1 MRIHGGGLR
10 RLVLM
15 LSLGAVGSLVMVSA
29 TAAQAGPNGEGHT
42 PVTICHKPGTP
53 AEQTEVVDDDSVP
66 AHLAHGDY
74 LGECQSTPPP
84 VDLCPNIEG
93 DQQDI
98 PDGYQLVDGQCMP
111 IPPPPTDVCSNLDGI
126 QESVPAGYHAGEDEN
141 GRPTCIEDAPP
152 PKDVCKNIDGIQE
165 TVPAGYFAI
174 FGKCFPIPPPPTFTY
189 CLDGETHTTHSLI
202 EYLFKLAHGAKK
214 GECPPPPSND
224 VCPNIEGVQEQI
236 PAGMVKSEQ
245 GNCVEEEH
253 TPSSPPPPPPPPHV
267 ASDEFSDVQV
277 SKDGTA
283 QVQLVNGQADIA
295 YTVRVR
301 NNGPNQAHNV
311 KLADAAP
318 SGVTFLTVTQPVAGS
333 CVLTPVL
340 LSCELGTIGPGVERT
355 IGLTARVTQTGTYV
369 NSATALGDGK
379 DPNGANNT
387 DDATTL
393 VTAPAT
399 PPLAPKLQPKPKPT
413 LKPTPEVCRI
423 LKVTP
428 GMVKANGKQ
437 HVVLARVTQSKNP
450 VAGVAVRFAGAGFAK
465 VVKTNK
471 QGVARFGIKP
481 SKAGIMIVR
490 ITSAKSCNSAR
501 IGVIGAFEPPVTG

>member
-1 MRIHGGGLR
+1 MRIHGGRLR
-10 RLVLM
+10 RLVLV
-15 LSLGAVGSLVMVSA
+15 LSLGVVGSLVVASA
-29 TAAQAGPNGEGHT
+29 TSAQGGPNGEGHT

-53 AEQTEVVDDDSVP
+53 AEQTEVVDDDAVP

-84 VDLCPNIEG
+84 VDVCPNIEG
-93 DQQDI
+93 DQQVI

-111 IPPPPTDVCSNLDGI
+111 IPPPPRDVCTNLEGI

-165 TVPAGYFAI
+165 TVPAGYFAL

-189 CLDGETHTTHSLI
+189 CLGGETHTTHSLI

-214 GECPPPPSND
+214 GECPPPPPND

-236 PAGMVKSEQ
+236 PAGMVKNEQ
-245 GNCVEEEH
+245 GNCVEVKH
-253 TPSSPPPPPPPPHV
+253 DDPPPPPPPPSV
-267 ASDEFSDVQV
+267 ASDEFMDVQV
-277 SKDGTA
+277 SKDATA
-283 QVQLVNGQADIA
+283 QVQLVNGQAEIA

-311 KLADAAP
+311 KLVDAAP
-318 SGVTFLTVTQPVAGS
+318 SGVTFVSVTTQPVGGS
-333 CVLTPVL
+333 CTVSSAL
-340 LSCELGTIGPGVERT
+340 LDCSLGTLGPGVERT
-355 IGLTARVTQTGTYV
+355 IGLSARVTQTGTYV
-369 NSATALGDGK
+369 NSASAVGDGK
-379 DPNGANNT
+379 DTNGANNT
-387 DDATTL
+387 DDASTL

-399 PPLAPKLQPKPKPT
+399 PPVTPKPQPRQQPKPKPT
-413 LKPTPEVCRI
+413 LDICRI

-428 GMVKANGKQ
+428 GMVKVDGKRQ
-437 HVVLARVTQSKNP
+437 LVLAKVTQARHP
-450 VAGVAVRFAGAGFAK
+450 VAGVAVRFAGTGFTA

-471 QGVARFGIKP
+471 QGVARFSIKP
-481 SKAGIMIVR
+481 SKAGIMLVR
-490 ITSAKSCNSAR
+490 ITSAKACNSAR